1 MAILILSLFLLLAGC
16 STMPEIKDSEAIK
29 YSDCDIEIRV
39 SFKNIDEELI
49 VNVPHQFICNVRPG
63 IDAF

>member
-1 MAILILSLFLLLAGC
+1 MAILRLSLFLLLAGC

-29 YSDCDIEIRV
+29 YSDCNIEIRV
-39 SFKNIDEELI
+39 RFKNIKEELA
-49 VNVPHQFICNVRPG
+49 VNVPYELICEVRPG